1 MNHRGHAAVVLS
13 MALSLLLAG
22 CTSGRRPAPAMYP
35 PQLPDLE
42 PALPA
47 APVSEGSLFR
57 DGGAAELVGD
67 FRARHVGDV
76 LTVRITE
83 SALGTTSADNKLDRK
98 SDNSLKAPVIFG
110 WENKVGGKLGPDFDP
125 AVALGASTESSFAG
139 TGETTR
145 KSSLSATL
153 AARVL
158 AVGSHGQLL
167 IAGTKKI
174 SVNREHQYIT
184 LVGIVRAEDVLAN
197 NTISSSQIAE
207 LTIHYGGTGDV
218 ADATRQPWFQ
228 RLMSKIWP
236 F

>member
-1 MNHRGHAAVVLS
+1 MNRMLRVVFPSL
-13 MALSLLLAG
+13 ALVALLAG
-22 CTSGRRPAPAMYP
+22 CASGRRAGPTMQP
-35 PQLPDLE
+35 PELPDLE
-42 PALPA
+42 PAIPA
-47 APVSEGSLFR
+47 APVSEGSLYR
-57 DGGAAELVGD
+57 DGGAADLVGD

-76 LTVRITE
+76 LTIRITE
-83 SALGTTSADNKLDRK
+83 SALGSSSADNKLDRK
-98 SDNSLKAPVIFG
+98 SDSSYKAPVILG
-110 WENKVGGKLGPDFDP
+110 WENKVAGKLGPDFDP
-125 AVALGASTESSFAG
+125 TLALDTASESSFEG

-145 KSSLSATL
+145 KASLTATV

-184 LVGIVRAEDVLAN
+184 LVGIVRAEDVLADN
-197 NTISSSQIAE
+197 SIPSSRIAE
-207 LTIHYGGTGDV
+207 LTIHFGGTGDV

-228 RLMSKIWP
+228 RVMSKIWP